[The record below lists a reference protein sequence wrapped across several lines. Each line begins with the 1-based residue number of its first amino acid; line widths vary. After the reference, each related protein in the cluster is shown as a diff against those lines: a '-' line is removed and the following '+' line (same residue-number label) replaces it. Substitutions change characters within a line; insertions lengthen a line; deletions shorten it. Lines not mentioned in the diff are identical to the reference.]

1 MFAAHAAAVR
11 SSGRR
16 VLACSASRPAGLT
29 RPRRIVCETTPS
41 SLASCP
47 GWARSFSSEEET
59 VEVPVDELDPS
70 SLADAYNRRRAV
82 YNRSVSA
89 LRKQYHAEFVE
100 QRERESQAKAR
111 ETAKL
116 KRAALERKRLKA
128 MRTAE
133 NARVEVERRRERH
146 AQWTAELE
154 ATQRERD
161 AKKELYRRAR
171 QRIVDELEAE
181 CHLWLTTAEEVEAA
195 LGSPAASQAL
205 WSRPGGLIGAPSGP
219 DTAFGD
225 HDFWRYESHTFDSR
239 PTYTTPKEVMLEKF
253 EELAYLQANN
263 DDGYWTKDRLA
274 EAEAMEQRARLR
286 AIVREEGRKS
296 LLNKQRELMR
306 DAYQQDNNKGKSG
319 TGRLPPTAM
328 PAPNL
333 DYLADYEAQEREGAK
348 ILLEDPARFFFFERD
363 LPGRDNIAG
372 LHASEQANEDA
383 GDGPVAGSADASPS
397 SSNSASLGRPVGLRN
412 PFYGIAPFPLRM
424 GRDLPKDTRTEKE
437 KKRDERQERM
447 RAAAEEAA
455 VAARTGTSYEV
466 AMAAEEDLEDG
477 SEDVDYDA
485 AEDAAEKEL
494 WAGQE
499 GEWDET
505 DRRVFEAT
513 PPKDRITT
521 EEVDWLIERL
531 QAKADSLK
539 ERLDFDEKMRRREV
553 KARAATSESGD
564 AVPAVESIDD
574 VDRDTMIDLGY
585 DMAALEDLI
594 RGLTP
599 EQTKMLEGIDFAGRE
614 AVTAEQMAAEL
625 SGVPGLSVAQIEM
638 LVAMEMKALADE
650 RLKKATG
657 AS

>member
-1 MFAAHAAAVR
+1 M
-11 SSGRR
+11 
-16 VLACSASRPAGLT
+16 
-29 RPRRIVCETTPS
+29 
-41 SLASCP
+41 
-47 GWARSFSSEEET
+47 
-59 VEVPVDELDPS
+59 EVNPDEIDPS
-70 SLADAYNRRRAV
+70 VLADAYNRRRAV

-89 LRKQYHAEFVE
+89 LRKQYLAEFVE
-100 QRERESQAKAR
+100 QREREKKTKAQ
-111 ETAKL
+111 ETKKL
-116 KRAALERKRLKA
+116 KRAALERKRIKA

-133 NARVEVERRRERH
+133 NAEVEVEKRRVRLAEW
-146 AQWTAELE
+146 QAELE

-161 AKKELYRRAR
+161 AKKALYRTAR

-181 CHLWLTTAEEVEAA
+181 CHLWLTTPDEVEAA
-195 LGSPAASQAL
+195 LSSPAAAQAL
-205 WSRPGGLIGAPSGP
+205 WSRPGGLVGAPSGP

-225 HDFWRYESHTFDSR
+225 DDFWRYESHTFDSR
-239 PTYTTPKEVMLEKF
+239 PTYKTPREVMLERF

-263 DDGYWTKDRLA
+263 EEGYWTQERLA
-274 EAEAMEQRARLR
+274 EAESKEQRARLR
-286 AIVREEGRKS
+286 AVVREEGRKS

-306 DAYQQDNNKGKSG
+306 DAYQQDSGKDSKGG
-319 TGRLPPTAM
+319 TGRLPPKSM

-363 LPGRDNIAG
+363 LPGRDNVAN
-372 LHASEQANEDA
+372 LHASEQASEDA
-383 GDGPVAGSADASPS
+383 GDGTVTVNADS
-397 SSNSASLGRPVGLRN
+397 SSSSSSASLGRPVGLKN

-485 AEDAAEKEL
+485 AEEAAEKEL

-499 GEWDET
+499 GDWDET
-505 DRRVFEAT
+505 DRRVFEST

-521 EEVDWLIERL
+521 EEVDWLIEKL

-539 ERLDFDEKMRRREV
+539 ERLDFDEQMRRREV
-553 KARAATSESGD
+553 EARAASGGE
-564 AVPAVESIDD
+564 AVVESIDD
-574 VDRDTMIDLGY
+574 VDRDTMIDMGY
-585 DMAALEDLI
+585 DMAAVEDLI

-599 EQTKMLEGIDFAGRE
+599 EQTRMLEGIDFAGRE
-614 AVTAEQMAAEL
+614 GVTAEQMAAEL
-625 SGVPGLSVAQIEM
+625 AGVPGLEVGQIET
-638 LVAMEMKALADE
+638 LVAMEMRALADE
-650 RLKKATG
+650 RLRKATG

>member
-1 MFAAHAAAVR
+1 MFAAHAAAAR

-16 VLACSASRPAGLT
+16 VLACSASRPSGLA
-29 RPRRIVCETTPS
+29 RPRRDVSETSPS
-41 SLASCP
+41 SPAPLP
-47 GWARSFSSEEET
+47 GWARAFSSSEET

-100 QRERESQAKAR
+100 QRERESRAKAR
-111 ETAKL
+111 ETAKV

-133 NARVEVERRRERH
+133 NARAEVERRRERH
-146 AQWTAELE
+146 ARWTAELE

-161 AKKELYRRAR
+161 AKKDLYRRAR

-181 CHLWLTTAEEVEAA
+181 CHLWLTSAEEVEAA
-195 LGSPAASQAL
+195 LGSPAAGQAL

-239 PTYTTPKEVMLEKF
+239 PTYKTPKEVMLENF
-253 EELAYLQANN
+253 EELAYLQANKA
-263 DDGYWTKDRLA
+263 DGYWTEDRVA
-274 EAEAMEQRARLR
+274 EAEAKEQRARLR
-286 AIVREEGRKS
+286 AVVREEGRRS

-306 DAYQQDNNKGKSG
+306 DAYRQDNSSSGKGG

-348 ILLEDPARFFFFERD
+348 ILLEDPARFFYFERD

-372 LHASEQANEDA
+372 LHASEQASEDA
-383 GDGPVAGSADASPS
+383 GDGPAAGGGPDATAS
-397 SSNSASLGRPVGLRN
+397 SSGSASLGRPVGLRN

-424 GRDLPKDTRTEKE
+424 GRELPKDTRTEKE

-485 AEDAAEKEL
+485 AEEAAEKEL
-494 WAGQE
+494 WAEQE

-553 KARAATSESGD
+553 EARAVT
-564 AVPAVESIDD
+564 AVESIDD

-585 DMAALEDLI
+585 DMAAVEDLI

-599 EQTKMLEGIDFAGRE
+599 EQTSMLEGIDFAGRE
-614 AVTAEQMAAEL
+614 GVTAEQMAAEL

-638 LVAMEMKALADE
+638 LVAMEMRALADE